1 MTDIPYIST
10 IDVAK
15 RVVTPTFIQE
25 IELDWSKTYYSIEAV
40 KRSYQAKL
48 DDLNKYYQ
56 PRFRQAVL
64 KEDIKYFK
72 ACRLRYFRRIYELT
86 KQFDNH
92 IDEWNKFIAET
103 RGS

>member
-72 ACRLRYFRRIYELT
+72 ACRLRYFRRIYELA

-92 IDEWNKFIAET
+92 IDEWNKFIA
-103 RGS
+103 SVPA